1 MSLFLVVS
9 LGQEALGYGG
19 APEQSNANNYTVKII
34 YDKESYIIGEII
46 TFSGNVNKYDTD
58 RSLRIS
64 IFNSNGNLIV
74 TQKTP
79 VNEDRTFSHEVSLN
93 EKFSDGKFQVKAQYG
108 NSKSTVEKISFTI
121 NESAST
127 NQTSENTKIPSWVR
141 NNAEWWADGSISDDS
156 FVQGIQFMIKEGLMR
171 VPITEQGEGTQNN
184 KIPDWVKNNAK
195 WWADGS
201 ISDDSFVQGI
211 QFMIKEGLMRVSK

>member
-19 APEQSNANNYTVKII
+19 APQQSSTNNYTVKII
-34 YDKESYIIGEII
+34 FDKESYIIGDTI
-46 TFSGNVNKYDTD
+46 TFSGNVNKYDAD

-64 IFNSNGNLIV
+64 IFDSSGNLIV

-79 VNEDRTFSHEVSLN
+79 VSNDGTFVHKVTLN
-93 EKFSDGKFQVKAQYG
+93 EKFADGKFQVKAQYG
-108 NSKSTVEKISFTI
+108 NSKSTVEKISFII
-121 NESAST
+121 NESASMT
-127 NQTSENTKIPSWVR
+127 QTSENTKIPGW
-141 NNAEWWADGSISDDS
+141 I
-156 FVQGIQFMIKEGLMR
+156 
-171 VPITEQGEGTQNN
+171 
-184 KIPDWVKNNAK
+184 KNNAG

-211 QFMIKEGLMRVSK
+211 QFMIKEGLMRVSQ

>member
-1 MSLFLVVS
+1 MSLFLMVS

-19 APEQSNANNYTVKII
+19 APEQSSTNNYTVKII

-127 NQTSENTKIPSWVR
+127 NQTSENTKIPSWIR

-171 VPITEQGEGTQNN
+171 V
-184 KIPDWVKNNAK
+184 
-195 WWADGS
+195 
-201 ISDDSFVQGI
+201 
-211 QFMIKEGLMRVSK
+211 SK